1 MQFQTLLGEIPKA
14 PFPMIQGGSVYL
26 MDKWIEDPSDKEDEM
41 KKTCEGESS
50 KSVAMGT
57 PKLKLAVEELE
68 MDHLILQIQNGR
80 MLDDLSQTETE
91 KLKSYA
97 SKKFQ
102 TLLGEIPKAPFPM
115 IQGGSVY
122 LMDKWIEDPSDKEDE
137 MKKTCEGES
146 SKSVA
151 MGTPKLKLAVEE
163 LEMDHLILQIQ
174 NGRMLDDLSQT
185 ETEKLKSYASKKFQT
200 LLGEIPK
207 APFPMIQGGS
217 VYLMDKWIEDPSDKE
232 DEMKKTCEGE
242 SSKSVAMGTP
252 KLKLAVEE
260 LEMDHLILQ
269 IQNGRMLDDLS
280 QTETEKLKSYASK
293 KFQTLLGEIPKA
305 PFPMIHGG
313 SVYLM
318 DKWIED
324 PSDKEDEMKKT
335 CEGESS
341 KSVGK
346 SRRQR
351 RIHLSSGGGISK
363 KRSYGGGKKTERS
376 FTGGSTK
383 KRSSGGGLNQREEEP
398 VGGDAPLVLDGDSV
412 ESWRT

>member
-1 MQFQTLLGEIPKA
+1 
-14 PFPMIQGGSVYL
+14 
-26 MDKWIEDPSDKEDEM
+26 
-41 KKTCEGESS
+41 
-50 KSVAMGT
+50 MGT

-68 MDHLILQIQNGR
+68 MDHLMLQIQNGR

-146 SKSVA
+146 SKSVGLNRNEA
-151 MGTPKLKLAVEE
+151 NKLLPYKVGLNRNAS
-163 LEMDHLILQIQ
+163 LP
-174 NGRMLDDLSQT
+174 
-185 ETEKLKSYASKKFQT
+185 TEK
-200 LLGEIPK
+200 G
-207 APFPMIQGGS
+207 
-217 VYLMDKWIEDPSDKE
+217 
-232 DEMKKTCEGE
+232 
-242 SSKSVAMGTP
+242 
-252 KLKLAVEE
+252 
-260 LEMDHLILQ
+260 
-269 IQNGRMLDDLS
+269 
-280 QTETEKLKSYASK
+280 
-293 KFQTLLGEIPKA
+293 
-305 PFPMIHGG
+305 
-313 SVYLM
+313 
-318 DKWIED
+318 
-324 PSDKEDEMKKT
+324 
-335 CEGESS
+335 
-341 KSVGK
+341 
-346 SRRQR
+346 RRQR

-398 VGGDAPLVLDGDSV
+398 VGGDAPLVLNGDSV